1 MNTNVGFIV
10 KNLATKKER
19 SFSDLKSAV
28 NHSKFL
34 TKLGF
39 NSEIYS
45 EFITHRGIERIKV
58 QV

>member
-1 MNTNVGFIV
+1 MNTNVGFVV

-19 SFSDLKSAV
+19 SFSDLQSAIK
-28 NHSKFL
+28 HSKFL

-45 EFITHRGIERIKV
+45 ECITYRGIERIKV